1 MDDLNLSPGATEANV
16 SEIQARAT
24 ALGLV
29 VATRCSHCG
38 SPLFDPKSISIGI
51 GPVCRAKAQND
62 LSSSITVAKRSA
74 ATEAA

>member
-1 MDDLNLSPGATEANV
+1 MTELNLSPVASEANI

-29 VATRCSHCG
+29 VATRCNACG
-38 SPLFDPKSISIGI
+38 SPLFDPKSISLGI

-62 LSSSITVAKRSA
+62 PSSSFTVAKRSA
-74 ATEAA
+74 ASEAA